1 MGYKILKWQCYQ
13 IIKILTLPRN
23 PFVFWLSNNKSLIMK
38 QIKLIVAFVALLLL
52 HGCVLE
58 GDDEPGIVN
67 PGYGA
72 TVMSRTELE
81 NSIHLLDPQAVTKSG
96 KIYIKDN
103 YLFVN
108 DVNRGFH
115 IYNYSDPQHP
125 SPMAYLEV
133 PGATDLSMRGNTL
146 YINQAVDLVTLTL
159 DNNAIYMVKRNRNV
173 FPQKTAPDNSSIPYD
188 ENAIIINWYP
198 L

>member
-1 MGYKILKWQCYQ
+1 
-13 IIKILTLPRN
+13 
-23 PFVFWLSNNKSLIMK
+23 MK

-173 FPQKTAPDNSSIPYD
+173 FPQKTAPDNSSILYD

>member
-1 MGYKILKWQCYQ
+1 
-13 IIKILTLPRN
+13 
-23 PFVFWLSNNKSLIMK
+23 MK

-52 HGCVLE
+52 QSCIYGH
-58 GDDEPGIVN
+58 GDDDPGIVN

-72 TVMSRTELE
+72 TVMTRTELE